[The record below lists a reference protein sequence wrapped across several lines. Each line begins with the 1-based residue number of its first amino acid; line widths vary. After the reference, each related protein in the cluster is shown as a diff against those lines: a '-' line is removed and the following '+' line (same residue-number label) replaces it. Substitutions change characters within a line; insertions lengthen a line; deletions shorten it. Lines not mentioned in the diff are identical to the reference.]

1 MLKREGKQGRMPREV
16 ARRIVA
22 RSARNEVAVVVPRR
36 GKPARV
42 FGLDKYVKMMEQPRK
57 HKPWSYRKG
66 QTAFPEP
73 LGAVEGN
80 VLVPLS
86 RERIY
91 E

>member
-1 MLKREGKQGRMPREV
+1 MLNREGKLGRMPRDV

-22 RSARNEVAVVVPRR
+22 RSARNQVAVVVPRR
-36 GKPARV
+36 GRPARV

-66 QTAFPEP
+66 RPNSAEP
-73 LGAVEGN
+73 LGAVEGS
-80 VLVPLS
+80 VLMPLS